1 MMISPE
7 RYIEMIEDKSF
18 ENLIKE
24 RDCLIAEI
32 RKFEK
37 SIYKTKANAW
47 QISPSPDV
55 VYQCKL
61 MYLAKLCEVIAT
73 TYNRVYVWG
82 RDI

>member
-18 ENLIKE
+18 GSLIKV
-24 RDCLIAEI
+24 RNRLIAEI

-37 SIYKTKANAW
+37 SMPNQKDNGW
-47 QISPSPDV
+47 QMSPSPDV

-61 MYLAKLCEVIAT
+61 MYLAKLCELISM